1 MAKKLPNILIFAIDS
16 IRRDHMSCY
25 GYTRLTTPHFDRLAA
40 RGTLVENAFS
50 PYIPTT
56 PAYSS
61 MLTGQDVISHQMVS
75 LGPKGPLDPNQPTL
89 PELLKTAGYTS
100 TVVGFDEGFFRG
112 FDKYLNFEGWLAW
125 EDRPARKA
133 ENLNAVTLPE
143 MDRLHKT
150 GKPWMLFLRH
160 MDPHS
165 PYLPPP
171 PFDTMF
177 YSKNPCAKGNKSMDP
192 VKAFKP
198 FRDFHLSWMP
208 PGITDKDF
216 VIAQYD
222 GELAYMDA
230 CCARIVTHLEE
241 LGCAEETLIVIT
253 GDHGETL
260 YDHDIHFDHH
270 GLYEP
275 TLVVPLIYYWP
286 GKIAP
291 GVRSKAYSFHED
303 MIPTILDLC
312 GLKFL
317 ARGVKFDGVSL
328 TNYFYKTSESPRSEF
343 YITECTWM
351 RKHGWRTSIWKF
363 WDALEPDFHGKPP
376 VELYNLIEDPEESVN
391 LAEKEPAIVEMLR
404 GRMIAWIAK
413 RCKKTGK
420 ANPINDYK
428 IGLDK
433 YIGSVAT
440 AKKLQ
445 SR

>member
-1 MAKKLPNILIFAIDS
+1 
-16 IRRDHMSCY
+16 
-25 GYTRLTTPHFDRLAA
+25 
-40 RGTLVENAFS
+40 
-50 PYIPTT
+50 
-56 PAYSS
+56 
-61 MLTGQDVISHQMVS
+61 
-75 LGPKGPLDPNQPTL
+75 
-89 PELLKTAGYTS
+89 
-100 TVVGFDEGFFRG
+100 
-112 FDKYLNFEGWLAW
+112 
-125 EDRPARKA
+125 
-133 ENLNAVTLPE
+133 
-143 MDRLHKT
+143 
-150 GKPWMLFLRH
+150 
-160 MDPHS
+160 
-165 PYLPPP
+165 
-171 PFDTMF
+171 
-177 YSKNPCAKGNKSMDP
+177 
-192 VKAFKP
+192 
-198 FRDFHLSWMP
+198 
-208 PGITDKDF
+208 
-216 VIAQYD
+216 
-222 GELAYMDA
+222 
-230 CCARIVTHLEE
+230 
-241 LGCAEETLIVIT
+241 
-253 GDHGETL
+253 
-260 YDHDIHFDHH
+260 
-270 GLYEP
+270 
-275 TLVVPLIYYWP
+275 
-286 GKIAP
+286 
-291 GVRSKAYSFHED
+291 

-351 RKHGWRTSIWKF
+351 RKHGWRTPIWKF